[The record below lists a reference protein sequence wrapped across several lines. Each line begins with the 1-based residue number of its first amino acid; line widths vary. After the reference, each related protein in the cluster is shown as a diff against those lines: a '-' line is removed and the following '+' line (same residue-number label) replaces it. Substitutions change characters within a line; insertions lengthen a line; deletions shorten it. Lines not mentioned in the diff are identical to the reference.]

1 MKNGHII
8 HFYEIF
14 KIYFEIFQKYI
25 YIVYVKQIKQQ
36 LIKTNKTM
44 DYKVGMRIYK
54 IGDYEMGMVLG
65 IYTATVVKINGD
77 RIYCESDPTKR
88 LFGAPN
94 KRFWFKNK
102 NGYVPTWKELTDEVI
117 QEVDNNIKKYNEVM
131 SRCNH

>member
-1 MKNGHII
+1 
-8 HFYEIF
+8 
-14 KIYFEIFQKYI
+14 
-25 YIVYVKQIKQQ
+25 
-36 LIKTNKTM
+36 M
-44 DYKVGMRIYK
+44 DYKVGMRIYE

-102 NGYVPTWKELTDEVI
+102 KGYEPIWKELTDDVI
-117 QEVDNNIKKYNEVM
+117 QEVNNNIKEYNEVM
-131 SRCNH
+131 RRCNH

>member
-1 MKNGHII
+1 MKMTIL
-8 HFYEIF
+8 YIF
-14 KIYFEIFQKYI
+14 MKFSKYI
-25 YIVYVKQIKQQ
+25 LKYFRNISILLYKIT
-36 LIKTNKTM
+36 KTNKTM
-44 DYKVGMRIYK
+44 DYKIGMRIYE
-54 IGDYEMGMVLG
+54 IGNYEMGMVLG

-131 SRCNH
+131 RRCNH